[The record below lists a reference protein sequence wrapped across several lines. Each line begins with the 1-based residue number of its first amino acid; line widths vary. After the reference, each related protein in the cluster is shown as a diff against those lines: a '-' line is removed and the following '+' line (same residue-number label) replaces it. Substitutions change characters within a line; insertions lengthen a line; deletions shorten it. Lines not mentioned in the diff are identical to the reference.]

1 MQNWRWKRLR
11 MNEKDK
17 VKVWKWKWNR
27 KLCWKK
33 DKLVQFRNV
42 EKNTF
47 SRRRKRSPASSFT
60 RGQITL
66 AKLREVGAAVTGCR
80 NVIIQFKLKSYGEN
94 YASFDR
100 SVSFLRNS
108 LYIIANVPSV
118 DWSITII
125 CISDLAWHRH
135 HEQNIIIID
144 YTIDHCHH
152 YFRQLSSCRQHLGE
166 FRAA

>member
-1 MQNWRWKRLR
+1 MKKTKSKYESKIEIENCAEKRQTSSIH
-11 MNEKDK
+11 E
-17 VKVWKWKWNR
+17 
-27 KLCWKK
+27 CG
-33 DKLVQFRNV
+33 
-42 EKNTF
+42 KNTF
-47 SRRRKRSPASSFT
+47 FRRRKRSPASSFT

-118 DWSITII
+118 D
-125 CISDLAWHRH
+125 
-135 HEQNIIIID
+135 
-144 YTIDHCHH
+144 
-152 YFRQLSSCRQHLGE
+152 
-166 FRAA
+166 

>member
-1 MQNWRWKRLR
+1 

-17 VKVWKWKWNR
+17 VTVLKWKWNR
-27 KLCWKK
+27 KFFWKETDFFNSWMWK
-33 DKLVQFRNV
+33 
-42 EKNTF
+42 KNTF
-47 SRRRKRSPASSFT
+47 FRRRKRSPASSFT

-144 YTIDHCHH
+144 YTIDHRHQK
-152 YFRQLSSCRQHLGE
+152 FRQLSSCRQHLGE